1 MANGSKVWQ
10 AAARRADRERAM
22 DLKVVPATVLHRA
35 AENLRQAIFTGVFQ
49 PGERLVEADLCR
61 RLDISRASLREALRM
76 LAAEKLITLVPN
88 RGPSVA
94 SISWAEAQEI
104 YDVRAL
110 LEGEAAFRA
119 ATRLDAP
126 ALCTMHL
133 ALADFERA
141 VARRDPAARL
151 DATARF
157 YDVMLGGCESAVIAE
172 LLQGLVAR
180 ITFLR
185 ARSMQ
190 RAGRA
195 RESAAELRRL
205 LARLEAHDACGARV
219 AAIDHVHR
227 ACAAARA
234 ASTGVLAA

>member
-1 MANGSKVWQ
+1 
-10 AAARRADRERAM
+10 M
-22 DLKVVPATVLHRA
+22 DLKVVPKTVLHLA

-61 RLDISRASLREALRM
+61 RLDVSRASLREALRI
-76 LAAEKLITLVPN
+76 LATEKLITLVPN

-94 SISWAEAQEI
+94 AISWGEAEEI
-104 YDVRAL
+104 YDVRAM

-119 ATRLDAP
+119 ATRLDAA
-126 ALCTMHL
+126 ALRAMRT

-141 VARRDPAARL
+141 VARRDPAGRL
-151 DATARF
+151 AATARF
-157 YDVMLGGCESAVIAE
+157 YDAMLGGCDSSVIVE

-190 RAGRA
+190 RAGRS

-205 LARLEAHDACGARV
+205 LAYLEARDAPGARR

>member
-1 MANGSKVWQ
+1 
-10 AAARRADRERAM
+10 M
-22 DLKVVPATVLHRA
+22 DLKVVPKTVLHLA
-35 AENLRQAIFTGVFQ
+35 AENLRQAIFTGVLQ
-49 PGERLVEADLCR
+49 PGQRLVEADLCR
-61 RLDISRASLREALRM
+61 RLDVSRASLREALRM
-76 LAAEKLITLVPN
+76 LAAEKLVTLVPN

-94 SISWAEAQEI
+94 AISWAEAEEI
-104 YDVRAL
+104 YDVRAM
-110 LEGEAAFRA
+110 LEGEAAYRA
-119 ATRLDAP
+119 ASRLDAG
-126 ALCTMHL
+126 ALRTMRL

-141 VARRDPAARL
+141 VARRDPAGRL
-151 DATARF
+151 AATGRF
-157 YDVMLGGCESAVIAE
+157 YDAMLGGCESAVIAE
-172 LLQGLVAR
+172 LLHGLVAR

-205 LARLEAHDACGARV
+205 LVHLEARDARGARA

>member
-1 MANGSKVWQ
+1 
-10 AAARRADRERAM
+10 M
-22 DLKVVPATVLHRA
+22 DLRVVPKTVLHLA

-94 SISWAEAQEI
+94 AISWAQAEEI
-104 YDVRAL
+104 YDVRAM

-119 ATRLDAP
+119 ATRLDAD
-126 ALCTMHL
+126 ALGEMRA
-133 ALADFERA
+133 ALAAFERA
-141 VARRDPAARL
+141 VVRRDPAGRL
-151 DATARF
+151 AATARF
-157 YDVMLGGCESAVIAE
+157 YDAMLGGCDSAVIAE
-172 LLQGLVAR
+172 LLHGLVAR

-195 RESAAELRRL
+195 RESAAELRKL
-205 LARLEAHDACGARV
+205 LVRLEAHDAPGARA
-219 AAIDHVHR
+219 AAIDHVR
-227 ACAAARA
+227 QACAAARA
-234 ASTGVLAA
+234 ASTGVRAA

>member
-1 MANGSKVWQ
+1 MAS
-10 AAARRADRERAM
+10 M
-22 DLKVVPATVLHRA
+22 DLKVVPKTVLHVA
-35 AENLRQAIFTGVFQ
+35 AENLRQAIFSGVFQ

-94 SISWAEAQEI
+94 AISWAEAEQI

-119 ATRLDAP
+119 ATRLDAE
-126 ALCTMHL
+126 ALCAMRS
-133 ALADFERA
+133 ALAEFGQA
-141 VARRDPAARL
+141 VVRRDPAGRL
-151 DATARF
+151 AATTRF
-157 YDVMLGGCESAVIAE
+157 YDEMLGGCDSAVIAE
-172 LLQGLVAR
+172 MLQGLVAR
-180 ITFLR
+180 ITCLR

-190 RAGRA
+190 RPGRA

-205 LARLEAHDACGARV
+205 LARLEAHDAPGARA
-219 AAIDHVHR
+219 AAIDHVR
-227 ACAAARA
+227 SACAAARA
-234 ASTGVLAA
+234 ASIGVLAA

>member
-1 MANGSKVWQ
+1 
-10 AAARRADRERAM
+10 M
-22 DLKVVPATVLHRA
+22 DLKVVPQTVLHLA
-35 AENLRQAIFTGVFQ
+35 AENLRQAIFSGVFQ

-94 SISWAEAQEI
+94 AISWTEAEQI

-119 ATRLDAP
+119 ATRLDPDELRAMRS
-126 ALCTMHL
+126 ALD
-133 ALADFERA
+133 AFETA

-151 DATARF
+151 AATTRF
-157 YDVMLGGCESAVIAE
+157 YDAMLGGCNSGVFTE

-190 RAGRA
+190 RAGRV

-205 LARLEAHDACGARV
+205 LVRLEARDACGARS
-219 AAIDHVHR
+219 AAIDHVRR

>member
-1 MANGSKVWQ
+1 
-10 AAARRADRERAM
+10 M
-22 DLKVVPATVLHRA
+22 DLRVVPRTVLHLA

-94 SISWAEAQEI
+94 AISWAEAEEI
-104 YDVRAL
+104 YDVRAM

-119 ATRLDAP
+119 ATRLDAEVLRGMR
-126 ALCTMHL
+126 A

-141 VARRDPAARL
+141 VARRDPADRL
-151 DATARF
+151 AATARY
-157 YDVMLGGCESAVIAE
+157 YDAMLGGCDSAVIAE

-205 LARLEAHDACGARV
+205 LVHLEARDAPGSRQ

-234 ASTGVLAA
+234 ASSGVLAA

>member
-1 MANGSKVWQ
+1 L
-10 AAARRADRERAM
+10 
-22 DLKVVPATVLHRA
+22 DLKVVPKTVLHLA
-35 AENLRQAIFTGVFQ
+35 AENLRQAIFNGVFQ
-49 PGERLVEADLCR
+49 PGERLVEADLCS
-61 RLDISRASLREALRM
+61 RLDISRASLREALRI

-94 SISWAEAQEI
+94 SISWAEAEEI
-104 YDVRAL
+104 YDVRAM

-119 ATRLDAP
+119 ATRLDAG
-126 ALCTMHL
+126 ALREMRA
-133 ALADFERA
+133 ALVEFERA
-141 VARRDPAARL
+141 VARRDPAGRL
-151 DATARF
+151 GATARF
-157 YDVMLGGCESAVIAE
+157 YDAMLGGCESAVIAE

-195 RESAAELRRL
+195 RESAGELRRL
-205 LARLEAHDACGARV
+205 LACLEARDASGARA

-234 ASTGVLAA
+234 AFPGVRAA

>member
-1 MANGSKVWQ
+1 
-10 AAARRADRERAM
+10 M
-22 DLKVVPATVLHRA
+22 DFKVVPQTVLHLA
-35 AENLRQAIFTGVFQ
+35 AEKLRQAIFSGFFQ

-94 SISWAEAQEI
+94 AISWAEAEEI

-119 ATRLDAP
+119 ATRLDADGLRAMRS
-126 ALCTMHL
+126 ALE
-133 ALADFERA
+133 AFQRA
-141 VARRDPAARL
+141 VVRRDPVARL
-151 DATARF
+151 AATTCF
-157 YDVMLGGCESAVIAE
+157 YDAMLDGCDSGVITE
-172 LLQGLVAR
+172 LLQGLLAR

-205 LARLEAHDACGARV
+205 LARLEARDASGARA
-219 AAIDHVHR
+219 AAIDHVR
-227 ACAAARA
+227 CACVAARA

>member
-1 MANGSKVWQ
+1 
-10 AAARRADRERAM
+10 M
-22 DLKVVPATVLHRA
+22 DLKVVPKTVLHRA
-35 AENLRQAIFTGVFQ
+35 AEDLRQAILTGVFQ

-76 LAAEKLITLVPN
+76 LSAEKLITLVPN

-94 SISWAEAQEI
+94 AISWAEAEEI
-104 YDVRAL
+104 YDVRAM

-119 ATRLDAP
+119 ATRLDAD
-126 ALCTMHL
+126 ALRAMRS
-133 ALADFERA
+133 ALAEFERA
-141 VARRDPAARL
+141 VVRRDPAGRL
-151 DATARF
+151 AATARF
-157 YDVMLGGCESAVIAE
+157 YDAMLGGCESAVIAE
-172 LLQGLVAR
+172 LLHGLVAR

-205 LARLEAHDACGARV
+205 LLRLEARDASGARA

>member
-1 MANGSKVWQ
+1 VP
-10 AAARRADRERAM
+10 RTVLERAT
-22 DLKVVPATVLHRA
+22 AH
-35 AENLRQAIFTGVFQ
+35 LRQAIFTGVLQ
-49 PGERLVEADLCR
+49 PGTRLVEADLCR
-61 RLDISRASLREALRM
+61 RLDVSRASLREALRI
-76 LAAEKLITLVPN
+76 LAAEKLVTLVPN

-94 SISWAEAQEI
+94 AISWSEAEEI
-104 YDVRAL
+104 YDVRAM

-119 ATRLDAP
+119 ATRLDAQGM
-126 ALCTMHL
+126 AAMRA
-133 ALADFERA
+133 ALAAFERA
-141 VARRDPAARL
+141 VARRDPAGRL
-151 DATARF
+151 AATARF
-157 YDVMLGGCESAVIAE
+157 YDAMLAGCDSGVIAE

-205 LARLEAHDACGARV
+205 LARLEARDAPGARA
-219 AAIDHVHR
+219 AAIDHVR
-227 ACAAARA
+227 QACAAARA

>member
-1 MANGSKVWQ
+1 MAS
-10 AAARRADRERAM
+10 M
-22 DLKVVPATVLHRA
+22 DLKVVPKTVLHLA
-35 AENLRQAIFTGVFQ
+35 AENLRQAIFSGVFQ

-94 SISWAEAQEI
+94 AISWAEAEQI

-119 ATRLDAP
+119 ATRLDAE
-126 ALCTMHL
+126 ALCAMRS
-133 ALADFERA
+133 ALAEFGRA
-141 VARRDPAARL
+141 VVRRDPAGRL
-151 DATARF
+151 AATTRF
-157 YDVMLGGCESAVIAE
+157 YDEMLGGCDSAVIAE
-172 LLQGLVAR
+172 MLQGLVAR
-180 ITFLR
+180 ITCLR

-190 RAGRA
+190 RPGRA

-205 LARLEAHDACGARV
+205 LACLEARDAPGARA
-219 AAIDHVHR
+219 AAIDHVR
-227 ACAAARA
+227 SACAAARA
-234 ASTGVLAA
+234 ASIGVLAA